1 MVFRRAVRVG
11 DLLQREIS
19 NIVETE
25 LKDPRIG
32 FLTITKVDL
41 SDDLKLA
48 HVYYSVLG
56 TGEEKEKSAEGLR
69 SAKGF
74 IKKLLGERTRLKYL
88 PDILFVFDD
97 SFEKGQQIQSILEKL
112 KDEEAC
118 RRNQKE
124 D

>member
-1 MVFRRAVRVG
+1 MAFRRAVRVG

-32 FLTITKVDL
+32 FLTITRVNL
-41 SDDLKLA
+41 SNDLKLA

-56 TGEEKEKSAEGLR
+56 TVEQKEKSAEGLR

-74 IKKLLGERTRLKYL
+74 IKKLLGQRTRLKYL

-97 SFEKGQQIQSILEKL
+97 SLEKGEQMQSILEEL
-112 KDEEAC
+112 KDEEAH
-118 RRNQKE
+118 RRDRTE
-124 D
+124 E

>member
-1 MVFRRAVRVG
+1 MRVG

-19 NIVETE
+19 NIIEKE

-48 HVYYSVLG
+48 RVYYSVLG
-56 TGEEKEKSAEGLR
+56 TEEEKGKSAEGLR

-74 IKKLLGERTRLKYL
+74 IKRLLGQRTRLKYL

-97 SFEKGQQIQSILEKL
+97 SFEKEQHIQSILERL
-112 KDEEAC
+112 KDDEAC
-118 RRNQKE
+118 ARNQKE
-124 D
+124 E